1 MHRHPSARSVLCS
14 PCARPPSSG
23 AVYSFVLAALGFA
36 PTLVSVAGEVDSRNA
51 LIATGGDA
59 APRVSECRPEI
70 DEAIELCSFLVWRL
84 SYLQILLP
92 PERTLLCE
100 STRRRGIV
108 SDEVRFWWSGP
119 LLADTVEKVLSGL
132 RTKFFSPAGAPH
144 ARRREGPHR
153 FAQEQSRIF
162 VPALQRLTATEKV
175 RNCPSRDF
183 RSCSIFD
190 FFNSIGTN
198 AKCHPALKLSAYW
211 V

>member
-23 AVYSFVLAALGFA
+23 TVYSFVLAALGFA
-36 PTLVSVAGEVDSRNA
+36 PTHVSVAGEVDSRNA

-84 SYLQILLP
+84 SYLPILLP

-108 SDEVRFWWSGP
+108 SDEVHFWWSGP
-119 LLADTVEKVLSGL
+119 LLADTVEKVLAYE
-132 RTKFFSPAGAPH
+132 RNFSAPPVRPTRGDVRDHIDLHKSNHGSSYLPYRGAYSN
-144 ARRREGPHR
+144 RE
-153 FAQEQSRIF
+153 S
-162 VPALQRLTATEKV
+162 
-175 RNCPSRDF
+175 
-183 RSCSIFD
+183 
-190 FFNSIGTN
+190 
-198 AKCHPALKLSAYW
+198 
-211 V
+211 

>member
-1 MHRHPSARSVLCS
+1 MRASAIVGSCIFPSSLPRSVSRQLMS
-14 PCARPPSSG
+14 PSLEKSTRETPSS
-23 AVYSFVLAALGFA
+23 
-36 PTLVSVAGEVDSRNA
+36 PPE
-51 LIATGGDA
+51 AT
-59 APRVSECRPEI
+59 PRPECRPEI